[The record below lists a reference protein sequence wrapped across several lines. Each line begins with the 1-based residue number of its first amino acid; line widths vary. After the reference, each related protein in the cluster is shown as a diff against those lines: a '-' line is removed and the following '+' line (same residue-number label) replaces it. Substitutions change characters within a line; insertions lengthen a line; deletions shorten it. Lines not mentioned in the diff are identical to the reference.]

1 MNIDQDSQFTAGA
14 FTDAVLGRQLRLSV
28 GGNGAWRD
36 NVFVER
42 TWRSIKYEEVHLK
55 AYESVGHAR
64 CSITNTSI
72 CTTGNGPFE
81 PGGPDAGRGMHRDAA
96 CDQIGSMIASD
107 VPLKNRRKLSG

>member
-1 MNIDQDSQFTAGA
+1 MNIDQDSQFTARA
-14 FTDAVLGRQLRLSV
+14 FTDAVLGRQLWLSV

-64 CSITNTSI
+64 CSIGEYINLYNRKRRIRAWRTRRRT
-72 CTTGNGPFE
+72 
-81 PGGPDAGRGMHRDAA
+81 RH
-96 CDQIGSMIASD
+96 ASRRC
-107 VPLKNRRKLSG
+107 LRSNRQHDCVGCST